1 MGVFLLPVSL
11 CEELQRMM
19 NSYWWGTNQEHGRG
33 IIWQGWDKLCRK
45 KDIGGLGFINLL
57 CFNVA
62 LLGKLGSK
70 LVVKPHSLVSRI
82 IKARYFPRG
91 DFLHATP
98 GHDPSYVRRSIL
110 SSQEVLRKGTRW
122 RIGTG
127 QKVSVC
133 SEAWLKNDSNSF
145 SNHSVLWSL
154 YNCLLTLGQDNAK
167 VLDLFKSVIITSC
180 RLQNFSVLFNLS
192 EFAD

>member
-1 MGVFLLPVSL
+1 MLSSVAQAPPTYTMGVFLLPVYL

-33 IIWQGWDKLCRK
+33 IIWQGWDRLCRK

-57 CFNVA
+57 CFNIA

-98 GHDPSYVRRSIL
+98 GHDPSYVWRSIL
-110 SSQEVLRKGTRW
+110 SSQEVLRKGTSW

-133 SEAWLKNDSNSF
+133 SEAWLKNDSNRYVQTP
-145 SNHSVLWSL
+145 NPDGLENMSVWFD
-154 YNCLLTLGQDNAK
+154 CG
-167 VLDLFKSVIITSC
+167 
-180 RLQNFSVLFNLS
+180 
-192 EFAD
+192 